1 MPAGCASIDTF
12 IILCDVTVR
21 LAHGR
26 ENESIPVLA
35 QTLFKHIGD
44 KPIVSGN

>member
-1 MPAGCASIDTF
+1 
-12 IILCDVTVR
+12 VR